1 MRSFLFGVLCKKE
14 NKMILEKE
22 TVEVFNYLPSD
33 LSFGSHKK
41 IIVKC
46 DYCGKNFEQ
55 TMKCNTTGRKKF
67 NKDAC
72 WDCRGKKKDEMSL
85 LKYGVKNPFQR
96 KDIKEK
102 IKNTNKEKYG
112 VEHYAQTDEFKTKYK
127 KVMLEKYG
135 VEHSMQSEVIREKA
149 KKTNLV
155 KYGTEY
161 VSQSPK
167 VRQKAKKTNLEKY
180 GAESFFNSQQY
191 KEKMD
196 EYHKERGITN
206 VFQLE
211 DVKQKMKETHLKKRG
226 VTHHMKIKEVA
237 QKAIEKGVQTKI
249 KQGKVKI
256 FRQKTITEWANFAG
270 YSRSRFHTLI
280 KQYGFEQAIKMTP
293 HISYLESIFKDWFD
307 LEGIEYKTHFKVD
320 KYYSDFYLPKNN
332 LIIELDGL
340 YWHSEAINKDC
351 MYHIN
356 KKNKYIEGGYNS
368 VFFREDEINNKL
380 NIIKSMVLNKCGLS
394 NKIFARK
401 CQIEVGTSGFIDD
414 NHLMGKGRGD
424 IFSLFH
430 NNNEVC
436 SLQIVRKEKNN
447 YEISRFCTKQ
457 NYYVVGGFSKLLKYY
472 CDKIKPDSIFT
483 FMDKRYGGE
492 GKYLID
498 LGFVYQHT
506 YPSFKWTDSYQTF
519 HRLTFP
525 GNSGYE
531 KGFVKIW
538 DCGQAKYIL
547 QIANVK

>member
-1 MRSFLFGVLCKKE
+1 MGTVLFGVLCKKE

-22 TVEVFNYLPSD
+22 TVKAFNYLPSV

-41 IIVKC
+41 IIVRC

-127 KVMLEKYG
+127 EVMLEKYG
-135 VEHSMQSEVIREKA
+135 VEHSMQSEVIREKI
-149 KKTNLV
+149 KKTNLI

-161 VSQSPK
+161 VSQSPEVKEK
-167 VRQKAKKTNLEKY
+167 VKKTNLEKY

-196 EYHKERGITN
+196 EYHKERGIIN

-211 DVKQKMKETHLKKRG
+211 EVKQKMKETHLKKRG

-237 QKAIEKGVQTKI
+237 QKAVEKGVQTKI

-256 FRQKTITEWANFAG
+256 FRQKTISEWANFAG

-293 HISYLESIFKDWFD
+293 HISYLESIFKNWFD

-356 KKNKYIEGGYNS
+356 KKNKYNECGYNS
-368 VFFREDEINNKL
+368 VFFREDEINSKL
-380 NIIKSMVLNKCGLS
+380 DIIKSMILNKCGLS
-394 NKIFARK
+394 NKIYARK
-401 CQIEVGTSGFIDD
+401 CNITKGSTKFIDD
-414 NHLMGKGRGD
+414 NHLMSNGHGS
-424 IFSLFH
+424 ILSLFYK
-430 NNNEVC
+430 NEEIC
-436 SLQIVRKEKNN
+436 NLQFFRKKDEDF
-447 YEISRFCTKQ
+447 EISRFCSKLNT
-457 NYYVVGGFSKLLKYY
+457 VVIGGFSKLLKQFILDY
-472 CDKIKPDSIFT
+472 KPLKVIT
-483 FMDKRYGGE
+483 FVDMRYGNKCE
-492 GKYLID
+492 YLLD
-498 LGFVYQHT
+498 LGFKYIHS
-506 YPSFKWTDSYQTF
+506 YPSYRWTDSHISY
-519 HRLTFP
+519 HWSKYP

-531 KGFVKIW
+531 HGLVKIW

-547 QIANVK
+547 EVN